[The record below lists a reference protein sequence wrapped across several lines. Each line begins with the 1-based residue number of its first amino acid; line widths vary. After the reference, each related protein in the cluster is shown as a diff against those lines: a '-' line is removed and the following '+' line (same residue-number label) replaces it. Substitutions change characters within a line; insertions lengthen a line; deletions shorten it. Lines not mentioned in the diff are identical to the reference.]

1 MVYVHVIHLQFKNS
15 DHDPPLKSHP
25 FDPTNCDSMY
35 RTASLPITAEKNSHS
50 FLKNISKR

>member
-35 RTASLPITAEKNSHS
+35 GTASLPITAEKNSHS